1 MLNVSYDYPAMN
13 TDLKKWEYLELK
25 ITHGEVEVV
34 DGELV
39 PPAKLHGMDPY
50 DYVKGMIAE
59 GWQLVTRSG
68 TLGGEFSVVLK
79 RPMAE

>member
-1 MLNVSYDYPAMN
+1 MELDMR
-13 TDLKKWEYLELK
+13 KWEYLELK

-39 PPAKLHGMDPY
+39 PQAEAKGKDPY

-59 GWQLVTRSG
+59 GWELVSRSG
-68 TLGGEFSVVLK
+68 ALGGEFSVVLK
-79 RPMAE
+79 RPLEE

>member
-1 MLNVSYDYPAMN
+1 MR
-13 TDLKKWEYLELK
+13 KWEYLELK

-39 PPAKLHGMDPY
+39 PTAELDGKDPY

-68 TLGGEFSVVLK
+68 SLGGEFSVVLK
-79 RPMAE
+79 RPLEEE

>member
-1 MLNVSYDYPAMN
+1 MH
-13 TDLKKWEYLELK
+13 KWEYLELK

-39 PPAKLHGMDPY
+39 PSAELQGKDPY
-50 DYVKGMIAE
+50 DYVKRMISE

-68 TLGGEFSVVLK
+68 SLRGGLSVVLK
-79 RPMAE
+79 RPLQE